1 MLRKI
6 KRIFVGNK
14 ELPQQIPIKEEEY
27 VIIGEDAP
35 AYEIVGSE
43 QIPLTEEKEKEEDRE
58 KIEEKVIEKVIKI
71 PPKILTI
78 RIKTPED
85 FINVREMIEHDIV
98 IVNLEEIPVE
108 GVIKDFLDFK
118 KYLET
123 LGYKLGR
130 VGEYVILAVK
140 DNVNIDRYSPQT
152 IEINERDE
160 E

>member
-1 MLRKI
+1 MLKKI

-14 ELPQQIPIKEEEY
+14 ELPQQIPIKEDDY
-27 VIIGEDAP
+27 IVIGEEVP

-43 QIPLTEEKEKEEDRE
+43 QIPLTEKKEDDGD
-58 KIEEKVIEKVIKI
+58 IEEKVIEKVIKI
-71 PPKILTI
+71 PPKILTV

-85 FINVREMIEHDIV
+85 FIRVREIIEHDIV

-108 GVIKDFLDFK
+108 GIIKDFLDFK

-130 VGEYVILAVK
+130 AGEYVILAVK
-140 DNVNIDRYSPQT
+140 DNVEIDRYSPQN
-152 IEINERDE
+152 IEIDDE